1 MNACVEK
8 YLCTYAAHLGVSAVG
23 NREDAEMAIIWAEGE
38 GLVHLF
44 LAQHAHLV
52 QALRPRGVHLTVVQ
66 LVNQGP
72 ELRIRVFRRLDP
84 DFLADSESF
93 FQ

>member
-1 MNACVEK
+1 
-8 YLCTYAAHLGVSAVG
+8 
-23 NREDAEMAIIWAEGE
+23 MAIIWAEGE

-66 LVNQGP
+66 LVTLGP
-72 ELRIRVFRRLDP
+72 ELRIRTYFSSSGSGIFYKRYKRKP
-84 DFLADSESF
+84 DQISLPTVILEGTFN
-93 FQ
+93 